1 MELVGVTGRR
11 VDARSRGR
19 LAAGFAPAASLAGLI
34 VLLAY
39 FHGGYG
45 PVAWGWTALLGLW
58 AAFVAL
64 AVGSHGR
71 IDRGGLALLGGLA
84 AVAGWTALST
94 TWSLSVARTML
105 DLERD
110 LVYVAVAAAL
120 LLCCRSDGVRLMTAL
135 WAGLV
140 AVTLYGLG
148 SYVATRPVPDATQG
162 YLLFRPVGYA
172 NAFGG
177 LVTMALPLC
186 YAFAAHG
193 RRLLAA
199 TAAASANVLLVALY
213 LTQNR
218 AGYLALAVAL
228 VVWLARTDAR
238 ASAAATT
245 VVRSIPGVLGVGA
258 IAAVHV
264 LDTSRPADDVHLL
277 RIGAGVGVAAIALVS
292 AALSLR
298 VPPLS
303 LSQRA
308 GIRATRI
315 GGGVAGLALILG
327 LADIGNRAQYWRAA
341 WIAFRRHPL
350 LGTGGGTFDEQWL
363 RYRTSG
369 LSVHDVH
376 NLYLE
381 TLSELGVVG
390 LVVLLLLLALPIV
403 ASRRTRDP
411 LLTACVASYVAFLVH
426 AAFEWDWEMPVV
438 TIAGLA
444 LASILVRSRPH
455 PRDLTVHGAGRLAG
469 AVAAAALAI
478 LVVLALVGNIAVIAA
493 ERQISNGDVQQ
504 AGVEALRARTLLPW
518 SPEPWLVLA
527 DVRARSLDPIGSR
540 AALAAA
546 VARDGSDW
554 TMWFRLASA
563 SRGAARNAA
572 LARAVALNPRLFA
585 GAGSHPS
592 TNDR

>member
-1 MELVGVTGRR
+1 MTARR
-11 VDARSRGR
+11 VDTRNPGR
-19 LAAGFAPAASLAGLI
+19 LAARFIPAASLGGVI
-34 VLLAY
+34 VVLAY

-45 PVAWGWTALLGLW
+45 PIAWGWTALLGLW

-64 AVGSHGR
+64 AVSSHGR
-71 IDRGGLALLGGLA
+71 VDRGGLALLGGLA

-94 TWSLSVARTML
+94 MWSLSVPRTML

-110 LVYVAVAAAL
+110 LGYVAVAAAL
-120 LLCCRSDGVRLMTAL
+120 LLCRRSDGIRLMTAL

-140 AVTLYGLG
+140 SVALYGLG
-148 SYVATRPVPDATQG
+148 SYFATRPVPDATQG

-172 NAFGG
+172 NAFGA

-186 YAFAAHG
+186 YAFAAQSK
-193 RRLLAA
+193 RLLAA
-199 TAAASANVLLVALY
+199 VAAASANVLLVALY

-238 ASAAATT
+238 ARAAAKTI
-245 VVRSIPGVLGVGA
+245 VLSIPGVLGVA
-258 IAAVHV
+258 TIAAVHL
-264 LDTSRPADDVHLL
+264 LDTSRPAGDVHRL
-277 RIGAGVGVAAIALVS
+277 RIDTGVGVAGIALVS

-298 VPPLS
+298 VPTLS

-308 GIRATRI
+308 GVRATRI
-315 GGGVAGLALILG
+315 GAVVAGLALVLG
-327 LADIGNRAQYWRAA
+327 LADLGDRVQYWRAA

-390 LVVLLLLLALPIV
+390 LVVLLVLLALPIV

-411 LLTACVASYVAFLVH
+411 LLTACVASYVVFLVH

-455 PRDLTVHGAGRLAG
+455 PRDLAVRGAGRLVG
-469 AVAAAALAI
+469 AAAAAALAT
-478 LVVLALVGNIAVIAA
+478 LVAVALVGNTAVTAA

-504 AGVEALRARTLLPW
+504 ADVDALRARTLLPW

-527 DVRARSLDPIGSR
+527 DVRARSLDPGGSR

-546 VARDGSDW
+546 VARDGADW

-572 LARAVALNPRLFA
+572 LGRAVALNPRLLA
-585 GAGSHPS
+585 LGGSHP
-592 TNDR
+592 